1 MRRSKLP
8 KGDVSWTIPGRK
20 TPIAY
25 SNSATSYLIVAL
37 SEGDKTIK
45 EVFNAINFDV
55 AAKAVL
61 KSYIDAGFGD
71 QIANKW
77 FK

>member
-37 SEGDKTIK
+37 SEGDKTIQ

-55 AAKAVL
+55 DAKSVL
-61 KSYIDAGFGD
+61 RCYIDAGFGN
-71 QIANKW
+71 QI
-77 FK
+77 